1 MRDIYKRMIHHLCG
15 REFICTF
22 AGSFYPPT
30 KGRAIRTEED
40 MDGMNRRFSQG
51 LLFLSLWTT
60 AQGGWLPPL
69 AAQDNIID
77 EVIWVVGDD
86 AILRSEV
93 EEERL
98 RAQYEG
104 QPIAGDPYCVIPE
117 QLAIQKLFLH
127 QAALDSITA
136 NESSVSH
143 QVDMRMNYYI
153 SQIGSKEKMEE
164 YFRKTSSEIREEM
177 MTMVRNQMIIQQM
190 QNKLTEKIQPT
201 PAEVRRFY
209 NSLSKDSL
217 PMVPA
222 QVEVQVLSIEPPVP
236 FEETERIKS
245 RLREFTERV
254 TSGNADFGM
263 LARLY
268 SEDTESAKRGGELG
282 FVGRGQLVPEFADV
296 AFNLSD
302 PKRVSRVVETEYGY
316 HIIQL
321 IEKKG
326 ERINC
331 RHILL
336 RPRVSYADK
345 QKALTRLDSIR
356 TMITDGTLSFEEA
369 VARYS
374 EDKNTIM
381 SGGLMTNANTGSG
394 KFEYQ
399 DLPPEIARQIYTMNE
414 GDISAPFSMMDNTK
428 NKEICA
434 IVRLKTKR
442 DTHRANLTDDFQTLR
457 SMLEQRL
464 AAETIDRWIREKQKE
479 VYVTIDPEWRGCDF
493 QYPNWVH

>member
-1 MRDIYKRMIHHLCG
+1 MRNKLLII
-15 REFICTF
+15 
-22 AGSFYPPT
+22 
-30 KGRAIRTEED
+30 
-40 MDGMNRRFSQG
+40 G
-51 LLFLSLWTT
+51 LLVLGNWFSSEVVI
-60 AQGGWLPPL
+60 
-69 AAQDNIID
+69 AQDNVID
-77 EVIWVVGDD
+77 EVIWIVGEE

-127 QAALDSITA
+127 QAELDSIEV
-136 NESSVSH
+136 NESSVSG

-190 QNKLTEKIQPT
+190 QAKLTENINPT
-201 PAEVRRFY
+201 PAEIRRYY
-209 NSLSKDSL
+209 NSLPQDSI

-222 QVEVQVLSIEPPVP
+222 QVEVQILSIEPTVP
-236 FEETERIKS
+236 LEETERIKT

-254 TSGNADFGM
+254 HSGSADFSM

-268 SEDTESAKRGGELG
+268 SEDVESAKRGGELG
-282 FVGRGQLVPEFADV
+282 FVGKGQLVSEFANV
-296 AFNLSD
+296 AFNLTD
-302 PKRVSRVVETEYGY
+302 PKRVSRIVQTEYGY

-326 ERINC
+326 DRINC

-336 RPRVSYADK
+336 KPRVSVDDK
-345 QKALTRLDSIR
+345 VRAVERLDSIR
-356 TMITDGTLSFEEA
+356 GLVVDSGMVFELA
-369 VARYS
+369 VAQFS
-374 EDKNTIM
+374 EDKNTMM
-381 SGGLMTNANTGSG
+381 SGGTMTNMNTGAS

-399 DLPPEIARQIYTMNE
+399 DLPPEIAKQIYVLKE
-414 GDISAPFSMMDNTK
+414 GEVSQPFAMVDRTK

-434 IVRLKTKR
+434 IVRLKSKR
-442 DTHRANLTDDFQTLR
+442 DAHKANLVDDFQVIRDMYAKKL
-457 SMLEQRL
+457 SGEL
-464 AAETIDRWIREKQKE
+464 IDKWIRDKQQE
-479 VYVTIDPEWRGCDF
+479 IYVSIDPSWRGCDF
-493 QYPNWVH
+493 QYPGWVHE